1 MGDFK
6 KECLGRRTV
15 NQDKVMIS
23 RLTEEVH
30 QLTVKLAKS
39 ETDKSKLHRQ
49 YDGLLAE
56 ANEKIQALM
65 KELKDTRTQANWP
78 EERKPYPLLEVD

>member
-1 MGDFK
+1 MRKQFDSVAD
-6 KECLGRRTV
+6 LA
-15 NQDKVMIS
+15 QA
-23 RLTEEVH
+23 
-30 QLTVKLAKS
+30 LAKS